1 MARICGKIYVFC
13 KIYTPR
19 IYFAGPAAI
28 NTCVHYIGLI
38 LISKKYRWNWLSSIY
53 MYYTDREFRR
63 RRSSTVDIVFFYET
77 FFGIEFSEHII
88 SRILLFWI
96 FEIFQKFRPIL
107 YSKCQKSF
115 RIGPNPWEKKKWS
128 KNSGQ
133 YHGSIWVI
141 QLSSLPSYSII
152 NMTHNAL
159 SLMRIGKSFIHF
171 RSTHWRHQSTF
182 FIEIYQHN
190 FKKPMG
196 HLSLC

>member
-96 FEIFQKFRPIL
+96 
-107 YSKCQKSF
+107 Y
-115 RIGPNPWEKKKWS
+115 
-128 KNSGQ
+128 
-133 YHGSIWVI
+133 Y
-141 QLSSLPSYSII
+141 SSLMTLLRNMSLFSFNLVTIDDRLIHQNFLYDGVISQRKFWYSTVCLEKRLTIAVVVKSTEFII
-152 NMTHNAL
+152 HCGNL
-159 SLMRIGKSFIHF
+159 
-171 RSTHWRHQSTF
+171 
-182 FIEIYQHN
+182 
-190 FKKPMG
+190 
-196 HLSLC
+196 